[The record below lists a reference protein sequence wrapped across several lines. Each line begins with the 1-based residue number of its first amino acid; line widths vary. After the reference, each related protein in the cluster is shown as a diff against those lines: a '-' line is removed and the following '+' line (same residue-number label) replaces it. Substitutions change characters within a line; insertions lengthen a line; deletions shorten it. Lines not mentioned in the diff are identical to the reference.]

1 MATDHP
7 VQISIGATLASSLG
21 ASVKSAQAQMGR
33 LGSAMAEIESKSTAA
48 GRLGNLREQA
58 QLTGQAWRTAQAEV
72 EKMKHAKASGTWTT
86 KGVDSAR
93 ARVAKAETKAADPS
107 LSSGKQAA
115 AQAALAR
122 ARQSL
127 TDAQAKADE
136 RYGRHLESAVA
147 KAGRA
152 KDAHDQLK
160 VAVAAQTAAL
170 EKSGV
175 ATGKLAAEQVKLG
188 AALDLLKTK
197 TAALGQAQAAQ
208 QANLDKRAGYRG
220 QIADAVA
227 LGGALYGLVQ
237 PAVAFEDALVG
248 VRRVSG
254 FTEAEYQ
261 RLGKSVLD
269 LSTKLPMAA
278 DGLLQITAQGA
289 RVGMVGQELE
299 RFTAIGGRMA
309 VAWGMSGSE
318 AGKELSAL
326 QDAYKL
332 TLDGAEQTADAINH
346 LSNQMRVE
354 SADLFRI
361 LAKAGPAAR
370 EFGLSANQVAAL
382 GAAFVHMKA
391 EPTKAAASIAA
402 YVGGVFEGIRSA
414 MQPAIESLSTA
425 LAPLAPI
432 GNAVASAFG
441 FVGDAVSGLVG
452 WVSQLLAPV
461 TLTQDEFDSM
471 SVSGQS
477 LGTIIGSVLG
487 GAFTALTFPLR
498 VVGTL
503 VGWVIGAL
511 QSLAAF
517 SPLAAISA
525 GWQPVADFFTNLWSG
540 ITATVGQA
548 IDWIASK
555 IGWVLDAGKQVGD
568 WFGALF
574 GGDQSAALP
583 AANRPAAVGSAISA
597 AMPGVTSAAGATAHP
612 LAQTAQPV
620 AGRGTT
626 STSIT
631 APITVNAP
639 PGMDAREIA
648 SLIEARMRA
657 LMRETTRSPAAAM
670 YD

>member
-1 MATDHP
+1 
-7 VQISIGATLASSLG
+7 
-21 ASVKSAQAQMGR
+21 
-33 LGSAMAEIESKSTAA
+33 
-48 GRLGNLREQA
+48 
-58 QLTGQAWRTAQAEV
+58 
-72 EKMKHAKASGTWTT
+72 
-86 KGVDSAR
+86 
-93 ARVAKAETKAADPS
+93 
-107 LSSGKQAA
+107 
-115 AQAALAR
+115 
-122 ARQSL
+122 
-127 TDAQAKADE
+127 
-136 RYGRHLESAVA
+136 
-147 KAGRA
+147 
-152 KDAHDQLK
+152 
-160 VAVAAQTAAL
+160 
-170 EKSGV
+170 
-175 ATGKLAAEQVKLG
+175 
-188 AALDLLKTK
+188 
-197 TAALGQAQAAQ
+197 
-208 QANLDKRAGYRG
+208 
-220 QIADAVA
+220 
-227 LGGALYGLVQ
+227 
-237 PAVAFEDALVG
+237 
-248 VRRVSG
+248 
-254 FTEAEYQ
+254 
-261 RLGKSVLD
+261 
-269 LSTKLPMAA
+269 
-278 DGLLQITAQGA
+278 
-289 RVGMVGQELE
+289 
-299 RFTAIGGRMA
+299 
-309 VAWGMSGSE
+309 
-318 AGKELSAL
+318 
-326 QDAYKL
+326 DAYKL

-391 EPTKAAASIAA
+391 EPTKAAASIDGLLKKLGTAGQQGKEFEDGLFRIGMSAEVMAKMVKENPQQALMKFLELVKESPEGMPLLDSLFGAGQSDDIARLIQGLDHYKSALAEVSDEQKLTGSLQEEYETMAKATSNSLLLLKNQIVKVGVVIGSALLPGLNALVSVIRPPIELVGKLAERFPVLTQVVVGATAAAIGLKLATFAMGYAWTFVKGPFLMANVWIHKVRAGLALAKFEALANAGAANILATAWTRMQTGAMGLLAPIKSAALAFWAMLPAIGATTAALLANPITWIVVGIGAAVAGLALVIRKYWDPIAA
-402 YVGGVFEGIRSA
+402 YVGGVFDGIRSA

-432 GNAVASAFG
+432 GNAVAATFG
-441 FVGDAVSGLVG
+441 WIGDAIGGLVG

-477 LGTIIGSVLG
+477 LGTVIGSVLG

-511 QSLAAF
+511 QSLASF

-540 ITATVGQA
+540 ITAEIGQA
-548 IDWIASK
+548 IDWIIGK
-555 IGWVLDAGKQVGD
+555 VGWVMDTGKQVGD

-574 GGDQSAALP
+574 GDDKP
-583 AANRPAAVGSAISA
+583 AASPTTADRPVTVGSTVGAPARPVTVGSTVSA
-597 AMPGVTSAAGATAHP
+597 AMPGATSAAGATAHP

-648 SLIEARMRA
+648 SLIEARLRA